1 MSIRLEPARTHG
13 RMFRVSRCGC
23 GLACGIVG
31 RLMAPP
37 PTDVPPAPP
46 WSGST
51 WLSGLAVAAWL
62 VACDAWVKMTAR
74 VAAACTDA
82 PSVREAWSQ
91 IWAAPSGCGEADF
104 FGFARLSPVARGGPW
119 GLPGSGAVWAY
130 VLLAVA
136 AIVSVLVLRWR
147 WRTRGDAS
155 ALGALWGA
163 AIVLALPA
171 LLGQAT
177 GAAELHLGGLATGL
191 GDLALAWAALW
202 LGARAIAEAR
212 A

>member
-1 MSIRLEPARTHG
+1 MARCERG
-13 RMFRVSRCGC
+13 P
-23 GLACGIVG
+23 ACGIVG
-31 RLMAPP
+31 RPMAPP
-37 PTDVPPAPP
+37 PAVAPPASP
-46 WSGST
+46 WSGTT
-51 WLSGLAVAAWL
+51 WASALGVAAWL
-62 VACDAWVKMTAR
+62 VACDAWVKLTAR
-74 VAAACTDA
+74 VAACPDA
-82 PSVREAWSQ
+82 PSVREAWGQ
-91 IWAAPSGCGEADF
+91 IWAAPSGCSEADF
-104 FGFARLSPVARGGPW
+104 WGFARLSPVVRGGPW

-147 WRTRGDAS
+147 WRTKGDAS

-171 LLGQAT
+171 LVGHGG

-202 LGARAIAEAR
+202 LGARAIAELR